1 LNPSLQSTKVDDAAL
16 LKAVRELDDT
26 ALVTVFDQ
34 YAPLLYKYSLRL
46 CGDPAEAH
54 DVVGEVF
61 AQLLNHV
68 SHGNGPR
75 ENLRSYL
82 YQIAYHKVVDHS
94 RQRKHSAT
102 LDETMPSGPAEMPS
116 SQLED
121 RELLDELE
129 IAISQHLTE
138 NQRHI
143 LVLRYMEDFSLREI
157 ADITGKGPSNVK
169 VILSRA
175 VARLRQ
181 VLAQQSRENP

>member
-1 LNPSLQSTKVDDAAL
+1 MVDDAAL
-16 LKAVRELDDT
+16 LNAARELDGA
-26 ALVTVFDQ
+26 ALATIFDQ

-46 CGDPAEAH
+46 CGDPAEAD

-61 AQLLNHV
+61 AQLLNHL

-75 ENLRSYL
+75 DNLRSYL

-94 RQRKHSAT
+94 RQRKHSTA

-129 IAISQHLTE
+129 IAIQRNLTE
-138 NQRHI
+138 DQRNI
-143 LVLRYMEDFSLREI
+143 LVLRYMEGFSLQEI
-157 ADITGKGPSNVK
+157 AEITGKGLNNVK

-181 VLAQQSRENP
+181 VLSQQARENP